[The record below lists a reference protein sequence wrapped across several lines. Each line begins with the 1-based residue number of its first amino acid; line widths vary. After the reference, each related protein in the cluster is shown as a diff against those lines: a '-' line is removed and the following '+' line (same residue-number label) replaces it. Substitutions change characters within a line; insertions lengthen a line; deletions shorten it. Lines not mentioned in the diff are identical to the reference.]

1 MRDFTGINNRF
12 GQVATSD
19 FIEHLCTKSP
29 MLLQELKISFSAT
42 LQCISCKWVSHQE
55 VSDVSLKLY
64 IPPDKKCV
72 SLADLVAHNSRGFLD
87 RRDAVYCGKCLLNTP
102 HSMTH
107 DYDPDVLLIE
117 IIRVTDAGSRWIKN
131 GSPITFPTVGVN
143 LPNFSRFYRVVGTC
157 HHSGSLSGGHWLT
170 KACTA
175 RGWYELDD
183 LKPENTPTNPPGDN
197 DDSVVLILL
206 VVDNKMV

>member
-1 MRDFTGINNRF
+1 MRALFHTRSCEPVALFFRSVMDFTGINNRF
-12 GQVATSD
+12 GQVATPD
-19 FIEHLCTKSP
+19 FIEHLCVKSP

-143 LPNFSRFYRVVGTC
+143 LPNFSRFIVSLGLVTTVV
-157 HHSGSLSGGHWLT
+157 
-170 KACTA
+170 
-175 RGWYELDD
+175 
-183 LKPENTPTNPPGDN
+183 P
-197 DDSVVLILL
+197 
-206 VVDNKMV
+206 